1 MTPDYDEDPREGLDG
16 FREFLNRMKRYDK
29 NYEEAIEKTYNDL
42 VDDGVAIDPRNAL
55 EDEGAGGRGNIKEM
69 LSNLKHMSY
78 DISQGKLDIY
88 GKVVFNIPNMMRNFK
103 EMQKFFPAVR

>member
-1 MTPDYDEDPREGLDG
+1 
-16 FREFLNRMKRYDK
+16 
-29 NYEEAIEKTYNDL
+29 
-42 VDDGVAIDPRNAL
+42 L

-69 LSNLKHMSY
+69 LSNLKHMQY

-103 EMQKFFPAVR
+103 EMQKFFPALPDGQAVYGHTR